1 MLKTR
6 LHARFGVNCQQK
18 IKQDGIDAK
27 DAYFVRVIPLV
38 RLHDLHL
45 KGSSLDKGGKHMNLY
60 KRQKPTSYTGQKPW
74 NSIKEW
80 NHETIQ
86 DTRTPK
92 IYKGLKLFTNTT
104 G

>member
-18 IKQDGIDAK
+18 IKQDGIAAK

-45 KGSSLDKGGKHMNLY
+45 KGSFPDKDLKNGKIWIPMFF
-60 KRQKPTSYTGQKPW
+60 TSNY
-74 NSIKEW
+74 
-80 NHETIQ
+80 
-86 DTRTPK
+86 
-92 IYKGLKLFTNTT
+92 
-104 G
+104 

>member
-18 IKQDGIDAK
+18 IKQDGIAAK

-45 KGSSLDKGGKHMNLY
+45 KGYTMTKNLPKTLDQLIFSKFY
-60 KRQKPTSYTGQKPW
+60 
-74 NSIKEW
+74 
-80 NHETIQ
+80 
-86 DTRTPK
+86 
-92 IYKGLKLFTNTT
+92 
-104 G
+104 